1 MEKTRALVGSKKDVR
16 PQYGLSAANMR
27 TLNYE
32 VCRMGT
38 AGRALTFLAGFA
50 IGAAVG
56 YLFYGGIGR
65 DASGEPTALTYAL
78 NVLFGGGAGICAGF
92 AGIPIRERG
101 ILRRRFIKLSRQ
113 FRDMLESLNTSLGA
127 GKNVRDSFS
136 AVYEDL
142 KAQYEEDA
150 YILRELEVILSGIA
164 NNIDIEDLLED
175 FGRRSG
181 NADIASF
188 AGVFRVCGRRGGDI
202 KDAVRSTHEI
212 LSDKLEIREEIETAV
227 TSSKTEQSIMMVMPV
242 ALIFIVK
249 VMSPDFAS
257 NFTSA
262 PGIAATTVAIA
273 LFVAAYFVGR
283 AVLDIKI

>member
-1 MEKTRALVGSKKDVR
+1 MKKTRALSSSKKDVR

-27 TLNYE
+27 TFNYE

-38 AGRALTFLAGFA
+38 AERALTFMAGFA

-65 DASGEPTALTYAL
+65 DASGSPTALTYTL
-78 NVLFGGGAGICAGF
+78 DILFGGGAGLGAGF
-92 AGIPIRERG
+92 AIIPVRERI
-101 ILRRRFIKLSRQ
+101 ILRRRFIKLNRQ

-127 GKNVRDSFS
+127 GKNVRDSFT

-164 NNIDIEDLLED
+164 NNIDIEELLED

-181 NADIASF
+181 NGDIASF

-257 NFTSA
+257 NFTSV
-262 PGIAATTVAIA
+262 PGIASTTVAVA
-273 LFVAAYFVGR
+273 LFILAYLVGR